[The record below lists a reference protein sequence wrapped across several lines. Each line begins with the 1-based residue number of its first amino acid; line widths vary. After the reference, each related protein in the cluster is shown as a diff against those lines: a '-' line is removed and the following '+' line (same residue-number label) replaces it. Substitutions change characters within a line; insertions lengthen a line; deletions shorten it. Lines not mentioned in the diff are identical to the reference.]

1 MKKLIIVIT
10 LILALLFFGAPY
22 YTGKVAETE
31 TLKLVDK
38 INQSQSQYGVTEVL
52 SYQRGVR
59 STTARYKYTPP
70 GSLAKL
76 SKDFGEIVY
85 VCESDHG
92 VLSIDYRCELEG
104 ESVYSKFVSEKLG
117 GNDPLSVFGSISAF
131 GGITQSIS
139 LDKIDDLE
147 IDGVVLNF
155 PQALLTVET
164 DANASTFQ
172 ISGGSDEFQIH
183 GDGETLSMGKTAI
196 DADFSRLADLL
207 FTGDIQIEIED
218 FEAIGKQGQT
228 SFKNLLIAS
237 NAAELGETLSS
248 NLAFSIKQLIV
259 PNMPLE
265 SVEDLKFS
273 VDLKGLN
280 KQALIEYQQVINQMQ
295 RDATRSLDDRQFEQ
309 AQMAKLIPVVENMLG
324 KGLEVN
330 MQTQTKLNAKKN
342 SIAVNLKL
350 LESLSFAQMPL
361 FLTNPDQALKKL
373 DLSLEASVDKTLVD
387 SQPLGARF
395 IANSPLI
402 DAKQNDY
409 SLNLKLGE
417 KIELNGVT
425 MSFAELQGL
434 VLSSMPL

>member
-1 MKKLIIVIT
+1 M
-10 LILALLFFGAPY
+10 ILALLFFGAPY

-387 SQPLGARF
+387 SQPLGAGF